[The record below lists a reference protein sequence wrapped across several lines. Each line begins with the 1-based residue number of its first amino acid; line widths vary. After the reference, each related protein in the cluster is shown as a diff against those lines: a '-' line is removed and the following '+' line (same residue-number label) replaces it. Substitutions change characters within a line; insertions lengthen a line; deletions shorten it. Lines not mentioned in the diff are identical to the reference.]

1 MTQEPRYRYRL
12 IDERLHKRR
21 DIQDEWM
28 LCSEEEVSE
37 LSDGAKAELLLQNPD
52 FIDAVWRSKYG

>member
-12 IDERLHKRR
+12 IDGRLHKRR
-21 DIQDEWM
+21 DIQEEWM